1 MRRFTIQPKNFLQ
14 DMDSEINSIVLN
26 EMLEEDFI
34 SLSGGE
40 SDTDLLQSDFGR
52 NAKEDQITRPY
63 SIIDELM
70 DGPPTHQTQHQ
81 HTSVTAPSAL
91 TSPPLPKASPPP
103 TIPHQSSTTTPKP
116 TSSNQTI
123 STSKHLRFNFYFIPN
138 HPNYIS
144 KLNLPTNLAKLCT
157 DIQRNAE
164 LSIINLVE
172 NYLTKRHKQKKKNK
186 NKNNNTGST
195 TRIKYKPRFTPKEH
209 KLISPTTT
217 SPIHTSPPTYT
228 TTATQTTPPG
238 FDQHT
243 PITTTHYTQPTRK
256 NHISTCNK
264 PQSLP
269 HYASTFHHHPNTH
282 HASKRTYTHV
292 PLTNYHSSKHR
303 SPLPTAHT
311 ATHRQHQISP
321 QSTHIT
327 HTYPTHSITST
338 EANKLS
344 HAYQKHYH
352 TLTHHTDNKTQGDTS
367 HLTTSNSYRKSPHV
381 FRQYS
386 HMHHTNNNNQQT
398 KTTPSN
404 IKQQPQQ
411 TSHNLTNILTPQHTT
426 TSIPNIATLPQPTP
440 QSFHTQINPAM
451 MHLLIQ
457 HSNRTSQKK

>member
-1 MRRFTIQPKNFLQ
+1 
-14 DMDSEINSIVLN
+14 MDSEINSIVLN
-26 EMLEEDFI
+26 EMLEEDII

-81 HTSVTAPSAL
+81 HTSVTTPSAL
-91 TSPPLPKASPPP
+91 TSPPLPKTSPRP

-123 STSKHLRFNFYFIPN
+123 SSSKHLPFNFYFIPN

-186 NKNNNTGST
+186 NKNNNTSST

-209 KLISPTTT
+209 KRTSPITT

-228 TTATQTTPPG
+228 TTATQTTSPR

-269 HYASTFHHHPNTH
+269 HYTSTFHHHPNTH
-282 HASKRTYTHV
+282 HASKRTYTHA

-303 SPLPTAHT
+303 SPPPTAHT

-327 HTYPTHSITST
+327 HTYPTHLITST
-338 EANKLS
+338 EAN
-344 HAYQKHYH
+344 
-352 TLTHHTDNKTQGDTS
+352 
-367 HLTTSNSYRKSPHV
+367 LTTSNSYQKSPHA

-386 HMHHTNNNNQQT
+386 HMHHTNNNNQRT

-411 TSHNLTNILTPQHTT
+411 TSHNLTNILTPQHITA
-426 TSIPNIATLPQPTP
+426 SIPNIATLPHPTP
-440 QSFHTQINPAM
+440 QLFHTQINPAM